1 MPIEFRDYSIKVTA
15 KMKDAAVR
23 FVTEAAHEVTSQT
36 ERTTPPKKQALRE
49 SWRAI
54 VDEHDAS
61 AQVGSPLLESF
72 WNEFG
77 TGSHAI
83 HGDGRP
89 GWWVYI
95 KGQPRGEKNSR
106 VYDSQQEAEEAAQYL
121 RSKGL
126 PAVATNGEDA
136 HLTLQKAFA
145 AKRNTIV
152 RMAEQILG
160 EEMT

>member
-1 MPIEFRDYSIKVTA
+1 MPIEFRDYSIEVSA
-15 KMKDAAVR
+15 KMKDAAKR
-23 FVTEAAHEVTSQT
+23 FLIEAAHEVTSQT
-36 ERTTPPKKQALRE
+36 IRTTSPKKQQLRG
-49 SWRAI
+49 SWGNS
-54 VDEHDAS
+54 VDENAMT
-61 AQVGSPLLESF
+61 AQIGSPLEESF

-83 HGDGRP
+83 HGDGRK

-95 KGQPRGEKNSR
+95 EGQPRGEKNSR
-106 VYDSQQEAEEAAQYL
+106 VYDSQQEAEEAVAYL

-145 AKRNTIV
+145 AKKNTIV
-152 RMAEQILG
+152 RMAETILG
-160 EEMT
+160 EEMK